1 MSSVALH
8 PDIDPMNESWYT
20 IFIVSRCGYPGL
32 CFSIFYKKEQ
42 EWFAKTV
49 TNNLPILSVLCLGMF
64 KKSRQNDSVKIDLK
78 NYYLF
83 QKLLIV
89 LFLSLILEYTNR

>member
-42 EWFAKTV
+42 ERFAKTV
-49 TNNLPILSVLCLGMF
+49 TNNLPILSVLAE
-64 KKSRQNDSVKIDLK
+64 R
-78 NYYLF
+78 
-83 QKLLIV
+83 
-89 LFLSLILEYTNR
+89 LFLLNKEIARYFNIGQKSVYKGFTGTQISTVNIPFLGSP